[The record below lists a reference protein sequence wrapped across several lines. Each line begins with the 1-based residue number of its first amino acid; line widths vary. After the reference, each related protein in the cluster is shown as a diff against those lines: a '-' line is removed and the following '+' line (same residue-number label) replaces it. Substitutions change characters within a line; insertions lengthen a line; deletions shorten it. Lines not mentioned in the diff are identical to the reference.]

1 MSLINTS
8 CILQKADSEFY
19 VKYQDSV
26 LEVKRGR
33 LGITL
38 SPGPRVICGTR
49 FLSVSGVLLESVLS
63 FKNKLDKVLAY
74 YPDVPRCSE
83 SGHSYDSNLRKSN
96 SLCDHYRDKRV
107 GPIVNSITEV

>member
-8 CILQKADSEFY
+8 CILQKADSDVY

-49 FLSVSGVLLESVLS
+49 FLSVSGVLLERVSCPSKINLTKSWLTTQMYPGVVS
-63 FKNKLDKVLAY
+63 LDTHMIEISA
-74 YPDVPRCSE
+74 SQI
-83 SGHSYDSNLRKSN
+83 
-96 SLCDHYRDKRV
+96 LCATTIEIGGLDL
-107 GPIVNSITEV
+107 